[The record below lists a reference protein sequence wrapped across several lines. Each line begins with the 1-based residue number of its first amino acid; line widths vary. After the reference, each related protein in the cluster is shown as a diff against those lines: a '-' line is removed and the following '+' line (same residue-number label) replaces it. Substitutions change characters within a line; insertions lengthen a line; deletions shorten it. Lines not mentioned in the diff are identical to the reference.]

1 MMKRSAIIEACNCNC
16 LISHMPK
23 VIASFPP
30 FRGIPLATCAIHM
43 ATPFSVRAERAAEAT
58 RARANVLVASLVQ
71 STSDDARSDA
81 LDQLNSVAD
90 HSYGA
95 DAAALAA
102 AVRESGGIRAL
113 IACINSYDGDP
124 TKCDELPQG
133 ALALIGNLLTDVFD
147 PEADLSLAAFIEQDG
162 LDSLQG
168 VLRRDERGIQL
179 YVCAVLQNATSLDPD
194 ALCQTLRSR
203 GLMADLAPLLSSNNE
218 TLASYATAVLAN
230 LRAHDPYPVADGAL
244 DEAIRRRRLVAIVEQ
259 MRSGKAIDI
268 VQRAATRWVNRRAS
282 TVRLQA
288 AARGRRVRRGQF
300 EKLEAKRRVAA
311 ARAEAE
317 AERVAAEKAEA
328 ERVATEKAEAERV
341 AAEKSEAER
350 EKTGTALVRLS
361 HSASGTLQTI
371 KRSASFV
378 FAPLRSASTSALSAI
393 KSSASAFSPS
403 KQAPASRFAGR
414 NLSAVSPAPDE
425 SVTTPIEP
433 IRDLY
438 GSSPS
443 PHGRRHRTAVNPPG
457 DGSVPEWSP

>member
-1 MMKRSAIIEACNCNC
+1 MS
-16 LISHMPK
+16 K

-30 FRGIPLATCAIHM
+30 FRGIPLASCAIHM

-203 GLMADLAPLLSSNNE
+203 GLMTDLVPLLSSNNE

-230 LRAHDPYPVADGAL
+230 LRAHDPNPVADGAL
-244 DEAIRRRRLVAIVEQ
+244 DEAIRRRRLAAIVEQ
-259 MRSGKAIDI
+259 MRSGKAINI
-268 VQRAATRWVNRRAS
+268 VQRAATRWVSRRAS

-300 EKLEAKRRVAA
+300 EKLEAKRTAA
-311 ARAEAE
+311 ARAEAEAERVAADKAE

-328 ERVATEKAEAERV
+328 ERVAAQKA
-341 AAEKSEAER
+341 EAER

-361 HSASGTLQTI
+361 HSASETLQTI
-371 KRSASFV
+371 RRSASIV
-378 FAPLRSASTSALSAI
+378 LAPLRSASTSALSAI
-393 KSSASAFSPS
+393 KSSTSAFSPS
-403 KQAPASRFAGR
+403 RQAPASRFAGR
-414 NLSAVSPAPDE
+414 NRTAISPAPDD
-425 SVTTPIEP
+425 SVTTPVEP
-433 IRDLY
+433 IRDLPVL

-443 PHGRRHRTAVNPPG
+443 PDGRRHRTAVNHAPG
-457 DGSVPEWSP
+457 DGSVPEWSPG

>member
-16 LISHMPK
+16 LISHMSK

-30 FRGIPLATCAIHM
+30 FRGIPLATRAIHM

-203 GLMADLAPLLSSNNE
+203 GLMTDLVPLLSSNNE

-230 LRAHDPYPVADGAL
+230 LRAHDPNPVADGAL
-244 DEAIRRRRLVAIVEQ
+244 DEAIRRRRLAAIVEQ
-259 MRSGKAIDI
+259 MRSGKAINI
-268 VQRAATRWVNRRAS
+268 VQRAATRWVSRRAS

-311 ARAEAE
+311 ARAEA
-317 AERVAAEKAEA
+317 
-328 ERVATEKAEAERV
+328 
-341 AAEKSEAER
+341 EAER

>member
-1 MMKRSAIIEACNCNC
+1 
-16 LISHMPK
+16 
-23 VIASFPP
+23 
-30 FRGIPLATCAIHM
+30 M

-317 AERVAAEKAEA
+317 AERVAAEK
-328 ERVATEKAEAERV
+328 
-341 AAEKSEAER
+341 SEAER

>member
-1 MMKRSAIIEACNCNC
+1 MT
-16 LISHMPK
+16 K

-30 FRGIPLATCAIHM
+30 FRGIPLATRAIHM

-328 ERVATEKAEAERV
+328 ER
-341 AAEKSEAER
+341 

-414 NLSAVSPAPDE
+414 NLSAVGPAPDE

>member
-1 MMKRSAIIEACNCNC
+1 MT
-16 LISHMPK
+16 K

-30 FRGIPLATCAIHM
+30 FRGIPLATRAIHM

-328 ERVATEKAEAERV
+328 ERVATEKAEAER
-341 AAEKSEAER
+341 

-414 NLSAVSPAPDE
+414 NLSAVGPAPDE

>member
-1 MMKRSAIIEACNCNC
+1 
-16 LISHMPK
+16 
-23 VIASFPP
+23 
-30 FRGIPLATCAIHM
+30 M

-328 ERVATEKAEAERV
+328 ERVATEKAEAER
-341 AAEKSEAER
+341 

>member
-1 MMKRSAIIEACNCNC
+1 
-16 LISHMPK
+16 
-23 VIASFPP
+23 
-30 FRGIPLATCAIHM
+30 M

-203 GLMADLAPLLSSNNE
+203 GLMTDLVPLLSSNNE

-230 LRAHDPYPVADGAL
+230 LRAHDPNPVADGAL
-244 DEAIRRRRLVAIVEQ
+244 DEAIRRRRLAAIVEQ
-259 MRSGKAIDI
+259 MRSGKAINI
-268 VQRAATRWVNRRAS
+268 VQRAATRWVSRRAS

-317 AERVAAEKAEA
+317 AERVAAEKA
-328 ERVATEKAEAERV
+328 
-341 AAEKSEAER
+341 EAER

>member
-1 MMKRSAIIEACNCNC
+1 
-16 LISHMPK
+16 
-23 VIASFPP
+23 
-30 FRGIPLATCAIHM
+30 M

-288 AARGRRVRRGQF
+288 AARGRRVRRGQL

-328 ERVATEKAEAERV
+328 ER
-341 AAEKSEAER
+341 

-361 HSASGTLQTI
+361 HSASETLQTI

>member
-1 MMKRSAIIEACNCNC
+1 M
-16 LISHMPK
+16 
-23 VIASFPP
+23 
-30 FRGIPLATCAIHM
+30 AT
-43 ATPFSVRAERAAEAT
+43 TPFSARAERVAEAT
-58 RARANVLVASLVQ
+58 RARANVLVASLVH
-71 STSDDARSDA
+71 SISDDTRSDA

-90 HSYGA
+90 NSYGA

-113 IACINSYDGDP
+113 IACINTYDGDP
-124 TKCDELPQG
+124 TKSDELPQG
-133 ALALIGNLLTDVFD
+133 ALALVGNLLTDVFD
-147 PEADLSLAAFIEQDG
+147 PEADLSLAAFIEHDG

-203 GLMADLAPLLSSNNE
+203 GLMTDLEPLLSSNNE

-230 LRAHDPYPVADGAL
+230 LRAHDPNPVADGAF
-244 DEAIRRRRLVAIVEQ
+244 DEAIRRRRLAAIVEQ
-259 MRSGKAIDI
+259 MRSGKAINI
-268 VQRAATRWVNRRAS
+268 VQRAVTRWVSRRAS

-300 EKLEAKRRVAA
+300 EKLEAKRAAA

-328 ERVATEKAEAERV
+328 ER
-341 AAEKSEAER
+341 

-361 HSASGTLQTI
+361 HSASETLQTI
-371 KRSASFV
+371 RRSASIV
-378 FAPLRSASTSALSAI
+378 LAPLRSASTSALSAI
-393 KSSASAFSPS
+393 KSSTSAFSPS
-403 KQAPASRFAGR
+403 RQAPASRFAGR
-414 NLSAVSPAPDE
+414 NRTAVSPAPDD
-425 SVTTPIEP
+425 SVTTPVEP
-433 IRDLY
+433 IRDLPVF

-443 PHGRRHRTAVNPPG
+443 PHGRRHRTAVNHAPG
-457 DGSVPEWSP
+457 DGSVPEWSPG

>member
-1 MMKRSAIIEACNCNC
+1 
-16 LISHMPK
+16 
-23 VIASFPP
+23 
-30 FRGIPLATCAIHM
+30 M

-317 AERVAAEKAEA
+317 AERVA
-328 ERVATEKAEAERV
+328 TEKAEAERV

-414 NLSAVSPAPDE
+414 NLSAVGPAPDE

-433 IRDLY
+433 IRDLN

>member
-1 MMKRSAIIEACNCNC
+1 
-16 LISHMPK
+16 
-23 VIASFPP
+23 
-30 FRGIPLATCAIHM
+30 M

-317 AERVAAEKAEA
+317 AERVAAEK
-328 ERVATEKAEAERV
+328 
-341 AAEKSEAER
+341 SEAER

-433 IRDLY
+433 IRDLN

>member
-1 MMKRSAIIEACNCNC
+1 MS
-16 LISHMPK
+16 K

-30 FRGIPLATCAIHM
+30 FRGIPLATRAIHM

-300 EKLEAKRRVAA
+300 EKLDAKRRVAA
-311 ARAEAE
+311 ARAEA
-317 AERVAAEKAEA
+317 
-328 ERVATEKAEAERV
+328 
-341 AAEKSEAER
+341 EAER